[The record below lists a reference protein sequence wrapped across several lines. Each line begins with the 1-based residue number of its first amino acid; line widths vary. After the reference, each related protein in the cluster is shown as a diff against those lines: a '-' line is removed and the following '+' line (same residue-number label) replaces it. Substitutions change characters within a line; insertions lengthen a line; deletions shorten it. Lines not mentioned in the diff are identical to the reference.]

1 MAVHTVNPSTQ
12 KTETR
17 GALWFQDQPD
27 LHGDLWDSQGYIE
40 RPHLSKQTNKQTN
53 KQKYMKH
60 LLVSINWTLGKT

>member
-40 RPHLSKQTNKQTN
+40 RPHLSKLKNIKQNKEKNTEH
-53 KQKYMKH
+53 KD
-60 LLVSINWTLGKT
+60 KTREG